1 MIIDGKKAIQ
11 VQIPKPGNVKES
23 PKLDDEELHNNDK
36 KILSLLINENSS
48 HFSFTGM
55 KRKLNVHQQ
64 SLARA
69 LARLEE
75 LGLVEKADGGYGVN
89 KNGEV
94 FDSSGKSVKEPT
106 PIF

>member
-1 MIIDGKKAIQ
+1 MIIGEKKSIQ

-69 LARLEE
+69 LARL
-75 LGLVEKADGGYGVN
+75 
-89 KNGEV
+89 
-94 FDSSGKSVKEPT
+94 KS
-106 PIF
+106 